1 MHELKRREHELV
13 SLLKEIK
20 SQRVKLMRERSKY
33 PNELEQLFTLKQQYQ
48 FELKEVRS
56 KMKGIDKSGRKVT
69 TVKFMPEV
77 KEMADLRAFDIFGN
91 TKSLSDYLT
100 VLIESDFKK
109 HNK

>member
-1 MHELKRREHELV
+1 
-13 SLLKEIK
+13 
-20 SQRVKLMRERSKY
+20 
-33 PNELEQLFTLKQQYQ
+33 
-48 FELKEVRS
+48 
-56 KMKGIDKSGRKVT
+56 MKGIDKSGRKVT
-69 TVKFMPEV
+69 TVKLMPEV